1 MLLPFDKANYRPKE
15 LETVVAFKNQSLKT
29 DFEKIQQFPEMKYY
43 DVSETEVKVPAGW
56 LIEQAGFKG
65 NALETLAFI
74 KNIGFSKLWKCNR
87 SRNFKCFKI
96 FKKRFIKYLH
106 PH

>member
-1 MLLPFDKANYRPKE
+1 
-15 LETVVAFKNQSLKT
+15 
-29 DFEKIQQFPEMKYY
+29 MKYY

-74 KNIGFSKLWKCNR
+74 NQALVLVNYGNAVRNI
-87 SRNFKCFKI
+87 KCFK
-96 FKKRFIKYLH
+96 KYSRNDL
-106 PH
+106 